1 MFPTLVNAVAVFIGA
16 LIGLGFHGRISDRYR
31 TILFQALGLITLLI
45 GIKDALHTQNI
56 PLLALSMIAGGLI
69 GEAIDIDKRFNQVGE
84 WLKHR
89 CARPGDHEFVDS
101 FVYASLLFCV
111 GAMTVVGSFRAGVQ
125 GDGEILY
132 TKSLLDG
139 HAAIFLA
146 SGMGAGVIAS
156 SLTVLVVQGGLTL
169 LFMLTISD
177 LPEAVVTEVGA
188 AGGLLIAG
196 IGLMLLDVVKIR
208 LANLLPSMFVAGLLA
223 WALMT

>member
-1 MFPTLVNAVAVFIGA
+1 MFPTIVNAVAVFVGA
-16 LIGLGFHGRISDRYR
+16 LVGLGFHGRISERYR
-31 TILFQALGLITLLI
+31 TILFQALGLVTLLI
-45 GIKDALHTQNI
+45 GMKDAMQTQSV

-89 CARPGDHEFVDS
+89 FAKPGDHQFVDS
-101 FVYASLLFCV
+101 FVYTSLLFCV

-132 TKSLLDG
+132 TKSLMDG

-146 SGMGAGVIAS
+146 SGMGAGVLAS

-177 LPEAVVTEVGA
+177 LPETVVTEVGA

-223 WALMT
+223 WALLT

>member
-1 MFPTLVNAVAVFIGA
+1 MLPTFVNTATVLLGA
-16 LIGLGFHGRISDRYR
+16 IIGLGFHGRISERYR

-45 GIKDALHTQNI
+45 GTKDAMQTANI
-56 PLLALSMIAGGLI
+56 PFLALSMITGGLI
-69 GEAIDIDKRFNQVGE
+69 GEWIDIDKRLNQVGE
-84 WLKHR
+84 WLKR
-89 CARPGDHEFVDS
+89 RFARPGDHQFVDS

-132 TKSLLDG
+132 TKSLMDG
-139 HAAIFLA
+139 FAALFLA

-169 LFMLTISD
+169 LFMATISD
-177 LPEAVVTEVGA
+177 LPEYVVTEVGA

-196 IGLMLLDVVKIR
+196 IGLMLLDIVKIR
-208 LANLLPSMFVAGLLA
+208 LANLLPSMAVAGLLA
-223 WALMT
+223 WFFLK